1 MTDKVPMTPEGHAAL
16 KVELDQLRKVE
27 RPKVVQEIEEAR
39 AHGDLK
45 ENAEYHAAKDK
56 QGFVE
61 ARIRD
66 VEARLALA
74 EVIDVTTMSG
84 DRVIFGATVTIL
96 NLDTDEENTYKIVG
110 DDESDLKAG
119 KISYASPIAKA
130 LIGKCEGDEVV
141 IRTPGGNRNVE
152 IMEVEYL

>member
-1 MTDKVPMTPEGHAAL
+1 MTDKVPMTPEGHSAL
-16 KVELDQLRKVE
+16 KAELDQLRKIE
-27 RPKVVQEIEEAR
+27 RPKIVNEIEEAR

-66 VEARLALA
+66 VEAKLALA
-74 EVIDVTTMSG
+74 EVIDATQMSG
-84 DRVIFGATVTIL
+84 DRVIFGATVTIYDID
-96 NLDTDEENTYKIVG
+96 NDEQSRYKIVG
-110 DDESDLKAG
+110 DDESDLKSG

-130 LIGKCEGDEVV
+130 LIGKVEGDEVV

-152 IMEVEYL
+152 IVDVEYL